1 MNNENKIN
9 ELVKLLEHIKENLD
23 TQCCQTLM
31 DADTLSLTIE
41 KKLKE
46 LNL

>member
-1 MNNENKIN
+1 MNNEDKIN

-31 DADTLSLTIE
+31 DADSISLKIEQTL
-41 KKLKE
+41 
-46 LNL
+46 

>member
-1 MNNENKIN
+1 MNNEDKIN

-31 DADTLSLTIE
+31 DADSISLKIEQTL
-41 KKLKE
+41 KD

>member
-1 MNNENKIN
+1 MNNEDKIN
-9 ELVKLLEHIKENLD
+9 ELIKLLEYIKDNLD

-31 DADTLSLTIE
+31 DADSISLKIEQTL
-41 KKLKE
+41 KD

>member
-1 MNNENKIN
+1 MNNEDKIN

-31 DADTLSLTIE
+31 DADSISLKIE
-41 KKLKE
+41 QTLKE

>member
-1 MNNENKIN
+1 MDAESKIK
-9 ELVKLLEHIKENLD
+9 ELLKLLEYIKDNLD

-31 DADTLSLTIE
+31 DADSISAKIE
-41 KKLKE
+41 QKIKE

>member
-1 MNNENKIN
+1 MDAESKIK
-9 ELVKLLEHIKENLD
+9 ELVNLLEYIKENLD

-31 DADTLSLTIE
+31 DADSISAKIE
-41 KKLKE
+41 QKIKE

>member
-1 MNNENKIN
+1 MDAESKIK
-9 ELVKLLEHIKENLD
+9 ELVNLLEYIKNNLD

-31 DADTLSLTIE
+31 DADSISAKIE
-41 KKLKE
+41 QKIKE

>member
-1 MNNENKIN
+1 MNNEDKIN

-31 DADTLSLTIE
+31 DADSMSYKIDLMLKKIE
-41 KKLKE
+41 
-46 LNL
+46 N